1 MRDERDNG
9 CLCQR
14 CKHRYC
20 VDFMVPDELR
30 AKIHGAFNLLCG
42 TCIVELIEAREE
54 FDYFDL
60 VKLETLTIQPS
71 VVSHTPKEVSP

>member
-1 MRDERDNG
+1 MTENDPRDNG

-14 CKHRYC
+14 CNHRYR
-20 VDFMVPDELR
+20 VDFMLPHELWV
-30 AKIHGAFNLLCG
+30 KIHGRFNLLCG

-60 VKLETLTIQPS
+60 VKLT
-71 VVSHTPKEVSP
+71 